1 MSAARTIHKTAAVAG
16 ATGAQGGAT
25 ARHLLAR
32 GHAVRGIVRDPA
44 GAAAARL
51 RSLGIETA
59 PGDFDD
65 PSSLAAAMTGV
76 DATFLMA
83 TPYIDGGIDAEIR
96 HATALID
103 TAVAAGVPHIVYS
116 SVASADR
123 HTGVPHFDSKAL
135 VERHL
140 HRVAPGSTVVAPTE
154 FIDLLVSPWVLDAL
168 RAGEIGVPVPGDVPR
183 QLTAVDDIG
192 AFVARVIEAPAAFA
206 GRRVEIASLV
216 ATGDQLAAAIER
228 AAGRPIRYVER
239 PMAAAGSDD
248 LAAMYRFF
256 RTTGFAVDIAGL
268 HADHPDVAWR
278 DADTWAAGIDWPA
291 LLATP
296 AAA

>member
-1 MSAARTIHKTAAVAG
+1 MSVAKTVAVAG

-32 GHAVRGIVRDPA
+32 GHAVRGIVRDPS

-51 RSLGIETA
+51 RSIGIETA
-59 PGDFDD
+59 AGDFDD
-65 PSSLAAAMTGV
+65 PASLVAAMAGV
-76 DATFLMA
+76 DAAFLMA
-83 TPYIDGGIDAEIR
+83 TPYIEGGIGAEIR

-103 TAVAAGVPHIVYS
+103 AAVAAGVPHIVYS

-140 HRVAPGSTVVAPTE
+140 RRMAPGATIVAPTE
-154 FIDLLVSPWVLDAL
+154 FIDLLVAPWVLDAL

-192 AFVARVIEAPAAFA
+192 AFVSRVLELPASFA
-206 GRRVEIASLV
+206 SRRIEIASLV
-216 ATGDQLAAAIER
+216 ATGDELAAAIER

-239 PMAAAGSDD
+239 PMTAAGSDD
-248 LAAMYRFF
+248 LAAMYGFF
-256 RTTGFAVDIAGL
+256 RTTGFGVDIAGL
-268 HADHPDVAWR
+268 HAAHPDVAWH
-278 DADTWAAGIDWPA
+278 DADAWAAGIDWDA
-291 LLATP
+291 LLANP